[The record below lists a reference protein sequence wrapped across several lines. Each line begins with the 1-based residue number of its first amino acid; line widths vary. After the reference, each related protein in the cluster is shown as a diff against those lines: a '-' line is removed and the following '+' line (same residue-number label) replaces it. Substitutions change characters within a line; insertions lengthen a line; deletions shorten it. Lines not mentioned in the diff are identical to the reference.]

1 MAVQI
6 IRFQKNPLDWA
17 IGMLG
22 MTRTEFQVECGF
34 SKPYLLRLSQGRQS
48 QMSERVISAL
58 YRLASEKGIDLDSE
72 IIGQYGPATSVAE
85 AYDWW
90 IAEHRRRQRMPAPAS
105 APNENPFVRL
115 ILSVGS
121 MSRMSALLAAP
132 DTLVERYAKGVSY
145 EMPEPV
151 REALE
156 GMGYPHIE
164 SLEKSMR
171 RWGKNH
177 A

>member
-6 IRFQKNPLDWA
+6 VRFQKNPLDWA

-22 MTRTEFQVECGF
+22 MTRAEFQVECGF

-48 QMSERVISAL
+48 QMSERVVSSL
-58 YRLASEKGIDLDSE
+58 YRLAAVKGIDLDSE
-72 IIGQYGPATSVAE
+72 IVGVYGPAISVPE

-90 IAEHRRRQRMPAPAS
+90 VAEHRVRQKMPTPTTD
-105 APNENPFVRL
+105 PVNPFMRL
-115 ILSVGS
+115 VLAVGGV
-121 MSRMSALLAAP
+121 SRMSALLAVS
-132 DTLVERYAKGVSY
+132 DTLVERYAKGVTY

-156 GMGYPHIE
+156 GMGYAHTE
-164 SLEKSMR
+164 VLDELMR
-171 RWGKNH
+171 DWGQKH